1 MENMNLRMGI
11 ILLAILAIS
20 HVGWAASPGDQN
32 ANDYTLGIFGNANLD
47 ATIDKIDVSY
57 VEGIINGSNTNT
69 RLSDANYDGK
79 IDESDID
86 QIESIIRGEEKT
98 LTVIDSAN
106 RATTIK
112 LPINRILSDTTYA
125 TETIRSLKAKDKIV
139 GISDKVSQESDY
151 FSELKDLPSVGN
163 YDEPDYEA
171 ALSMN
176 PDLIICRSNMA
187 SGYSDHLPAVPVL
200 GLNFY
205 RAETYT
211 NETKLLGYV
220 LNKNEQADQL
230 IEFIDGVLKKVD
242 EKVAHIPEEKMPKV
256 YLEYYRKYY
265 SAGNGSSY
273 DGKLKKAG
281 ASNVFGDVTAGHI
294 DVDPEKVI
302 ERDPGII
309 ICGVSIYG
317 KISSDSKETPLTGT
331 NSTSLIGARDEILNR
346 TELGQV
352 SAIKDKRVYV
362 IFGDLFSGLRGN
374 FIGVEYLAKW
384 FYPDL
389 FADLNPAET
398 NKIYLSQFQGL
409 PEDFLETHG
418 LFIYPPQDR

>member
-1 MENMNLRMGI
+1 MNLRIGF
-11 ILLAILAIS
+11 ILLAILALS
-20 HVGWAASPGDQN
+20 YGGWAAGPGDQMGESF
-32 ANDYTLGIFGNANLD
+32 TLGIFGNANMD
-47 ATIDKIDVSY
+47 TSIDKMDIAY
-57 VEGIINGSNTNT
+57 VEGVINGSNIPTM
-69 RLSDANYDGK
+69 LSDANYDGM
-79 IDESDID
+79 IDANDID
-86 QIESIIRGEEKT
+86 QIESIIRGEEKA

-106 RATTIK
+106 RTTTIK
-112 LPINRILSDTTYA
+112 IPINRILSDTTYA

-139 GISDKVSQESDY
+139 GISDKISQERDY

-176 PDLIICRSNMA
+176 PDLIICRSNKA

-211 NETKLLGYV
+211 NETKMLGYV
-220 LNKNEQADQL
+220 LNKNEEADKL
-230 IEFIDGVLKKVD
+230 IGFIDGELKKVD
-242 EKVAHIPEEKMPKV
+242 EILVKIPEEMRPKV
-256 YLEYYRKYY
+256 YLEYYKKYY

-273 DGKLKKAG
+273 GEKLKKAG
-281 ASNVFGDVTAGHI
+281 ALNIFGDVTGGHI

-302 ERDPGII
+302 ENDPSII
-309 ICGVSIYG
+309 ICGVSIYS
-317 KISSDSKETPLTGT
+317 KISSDKQTPLTGT
-331 NSTSLIGARDEILNR
+331 NLTSLIEARNEMLDR

-352 SAIKDKRVYV
+352 SAIKDKRVYA
-362 IFGDLFSGLRGN
+362 IFGDLFSGLRSN
-374 FIGVEYLAKW
+374 FIGIEYLAKW

-389 FADLNPAET
+389 FADLNPSET
-398 NKIYLSQFQGL
+398 NKIYLTEYQGL

-418 LFIYPPQDR
+418 LFVYPPQDN